1 MIINCFSIFLP
12 LSSLYTSDFPD
23 FLIWFSMTFPFVS
36 GTSAADME
44 DKNIKVPHRKYI
56 NPETDLLYNKKKFL
70 IIQVQVPKHRKR
82 NLDKKIY

>member
-12 LSSLYTSDFPD
+12 LSSLYT

-70 IIQVQVPKHRKR
+70 IIKVQVPKHRKR
-82 NLDKKIY
+82 NLDTCS

>member
-1 MIINCFSIFLP
+1 
-12 LSSLYTSDFPD
+12 
-23 FLIWFSMTFPFVS
+23 
-36 GTSAADME
+36 ME

-70 IIQVQVPKHRKR
+70 IIKVQVPKHRKR